1 MIPTHVCEDRGSVEK
16 QREKEWWEGDWREME
31 DGEKRGGGERWEDDV
46 RERDEAQRDGQ
57 EVGGGGR

>member
-1 MIPTHVCEDRGSVEK
+1 
-16 QREKEWWEGDWREME
+16 ME
-31 DGEKRGGGERWEDDV
+31 DGEKRGGRERLEDDV